1 MLGPDFQKYSN
12 QSNYHFDSFPYEN
25 SYEEE
30 EYQDKYKEIVFRDK
44 WGSKYG
50 NQFQTSA
57 PNKRNV
63 SKKIG
68 SPLSSPTFKSSS
80 SSSSHLSTSSISNY
94 NSHHKHHHYHH
105 KKKDSTKLKEII
117 KNLLLPNKF
126 NPMKKTTFISILPIE
141 ITMKIIS
148 YLPFQDV
155 LSIQFVCS
163 EWYLI
168 TREEVLWKTIY
179 QNYFQVYPNRE
190 LLLKKSEKSSQLHW
204 REIFKQ
210 QHERES
216 RWKGDRFKE
225 AHLIGHT
232 GTVWAL
238 HLDDERV
245 YTGSFDKTAK
255 VWDTKTKKCRFTLA
269 GHYYPIQCLDVKNN
283 IMATGSLD
291 NSIRIWDLEKGKS
304 KGILTTRAHN
314 FDVFCL
320 QQIGDQIIS
329 GSSDSTV
336 KVWNISEILNDT
348 IEIPDADEE
357 EEALQDNV
365 MNDPFAVNNSFTS
378 LPDINEPD
386 HVHTNIISVNDKTST
401 RYRNHNLTSTQTFK
415 HQSCVTCLQVYGNI
429 LMSGGSDRV
438 VRVWDL
444 NTSQPIQI
452 LSGHNEGIRALQ
464 FNGNVLVTG
473 SDDTTVR
480 VWDLRSK
487 NSNIS
492 TLRGHNGSVRCL
504 QWDGTTLITGSN
516 DQSVR
521 WWNLNYDYDQSKE
534 LFSFNSSISC
544 LQFTDSIL
552 MCGLSD
558 SKVQIN
564 KFY

>member
-44 WGSKYG
+44 WGPQYAI
-50 NQFQTSA
+50 QQQTSA

-80 SSSSHLSTSSISNY
+80 SHLSSSSNS
-94 NSHHKHHHYHH
+94 NHH
-105 KKKDSTKLKEII
+105 KKRESSIKFKDII

-126 NPMKKTTFISILPIE
+126 NPLKKTTFISILPIE

-168 TREEVLWKTIY
+168 TREEILWKTVY

-190 LLLKKSEKSSQLHW
+190 LVLKKSEKSSQLNW
-204 REIFKQ
+204 RDIFKQ
-210 QHERES
+210 QHDRES

-245 YTGSFDKTAK
+245 YTGSFDKSAK

-291 NSIRIWDLEKGKS
+291 NSIRIWDLEKGQS

-336 KVWNISEILNDT
+336 KVWNIADIINDT
-348 IEIPDADEE
+348 TEIPDSEE
-357 EEALQDNV
+357 GDDALQDNV
-365 MNDPFAVNNSFTS
+365 INDPFAVNNSFTS

-386 HVHTNIISVNDKTST
+386 HVHTNIVSVNDKTST
-401 RYRNHNLTSTQTFK
+401 RYRNHNLSSTHTFK

-452 LSGHNEGIRALQ
+452 LSGHNEGVRALQ

-487 NSNIS
+487 NCNIS

-521 WWNLNYDYDQSKE
+521 WWNLNYDSDQSKE

-544 LQFTDSIL
+544 LKFTDNIL